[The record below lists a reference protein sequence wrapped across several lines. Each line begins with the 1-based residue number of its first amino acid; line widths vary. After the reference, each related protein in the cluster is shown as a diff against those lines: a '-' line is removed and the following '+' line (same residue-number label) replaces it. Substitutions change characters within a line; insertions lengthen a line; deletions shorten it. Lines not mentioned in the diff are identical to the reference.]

1 MMLFLDFDDTLFDTV
16 LVEGKFW
23 LDLRKIYEQGGW
35 SIEMIEKTV
44 DEFSD
49 AAFDGKPNTYSI
61 EKFLALLHARQPS
74 EQYAVVLSESQE
86 FMRELARYVF
96 PDVIPFLKQFPKR
109 NLFIVTFG
117 DPNFQKGKIFG
128 AHLESYVHD
137 ILVTEGQP
145 KMEVIREYLQK
156 NAIPLTE
163 PVIFVDDK
171 ERYFERTKTGER
183 DIVTV
188 LMDRKRIFEKKNADY
203 RVTSCNEL
211 ATVLQKL

>member
-1 MMLFLDFDDTLFDTV
+1 MILFLDFDDTLFDTV

-35 SIEMIEKTV
+35 SVEMIEKTA

-49 AAFDGKPNTYSI
+49 ASFDGKPKTYSI
-61 EKFLALLHARQPS
+61 EKHLAVLNARQPS
-74 EQYAVVLSESQE
+74 EQHEMILRKSRE
-86 FMRELARYVF
+86 FMRELADYVF
-96 PDVIPFLKQFPKR
+96 PDVIPFLKQFPKQD
-109 NLFIVTFG
+109 LFIVTFG
-117 DPNFQKGKIFG
+117 DLGFQKGKIFG
-128 AHLESYVHD
+128 AHIESYFND

-145 KMEVIREYLQK
+145 KMDLIREYLQK
-156 NAIPLTE
+156 NTIRLRE

-171 ERYFERTKTGER
+171 EKYFERPQAGKH